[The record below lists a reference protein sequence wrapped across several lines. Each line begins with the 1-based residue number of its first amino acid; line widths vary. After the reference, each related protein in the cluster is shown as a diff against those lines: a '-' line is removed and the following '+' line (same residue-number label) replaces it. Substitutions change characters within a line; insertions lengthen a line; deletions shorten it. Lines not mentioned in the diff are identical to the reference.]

1 MTYEDYYL
9 NQVGSGLSVFSGVR
23 RQRGH
28 GFFGSILR
36 AAAPLLKQGA
46 KRLGRH
52 VLETG
57 VNVAG
62 DLMSG
67 VPVRRAVKRRVMQKI
82 RSGGVKRIKPTVQ
95 RKRRIRRRAPVKKGS
110 YNDIFVKK

>member
-1 MTYEDYYL
+1 MTYQDYYL

-23 RQRGH
+23 RQHGH
-28 GFFGSILR
+28 GFLGGLLR

-57 VNVAG
+57 VNIAG
-62 DLMSG
+62 DMMSG
-67 VPVRRAVKRRVMQKI
+67 VPAKRAVKRRVMEKI
-82 RSGGVKRIKPTVQ
+82 TSEGDKRIKPTVQ
-95 RKRRIRRRAPVKKGS
+95 RKRRIRRRVRMKKGS
-110 YNDIFVKK
+110 HNDIFVKK